1 MLSLL
6 SPAPMEE
13 LALPNTLCKAVDVG
27 DGAAFVAAVAEGEA
41 AYGPVA
47 GLVNNAGCMLLSVRW
62 GRLLGAR
69 IGCVVTLFAWM
80 LARACEQ
87 SALEKQEASEWDTM
101 INVNIK
107 GVLNGMKAVLGGMKE
122 RKAGTVI
129 NVSSIAG
136 RAVFD
141 NHAVYCG
148 VKFACTAISEAVR
161 QECCSF
167 GVRVI
172 CVEPG
177 VVETPLLSH
186 TTDEAVVE
194 GYKAWKEDGLKSAP
208 LLPEDV
214 ARVSL
219 FAFQQPP
226 HVCIREIVIGPTF
239 QKVRLQAAV
248 FRREC
253 VAWLCCCCCCCCCVC
268 RVCRVPCLQSAAG
281 LCCACVHCVPVVLTF
296 LWRFSLP

>member
-1 MLSLL
+1 MASESKTDAKGLVVVTGASSGIGAAIAKAFSAAGHPLLLL
-6 SPAPMEE
+6 SRRVAPMEE
-13 LALPNTLCKAVDVG
+13 LALPNILCKAVDVG

-47 GLVNNAGCMLLSVRW
+47 GLVNNAGCMLLS
-62 GRLLGAR
+62 
-69 IGCVVTLFAWM
+69 
-80 LARACEQ
+80 

-239 QKVRLQAAV
+239 QK
-248 FRREC
+248 
-253 VAWLCCCCCCCCCVC
+253 
-268 RVCRVPCLQSAAG
+268 P
-281 LCCACVHCVPVVLTF
+281 
-296 LWRFSLP
+296 

>member
-1 MLSLL
+1 
-6 SPAPMEE
+6 
-13 LALPNTLCKAVDVG
+13 
-27 DGAAFVAAVAEGEA
+27 
-41 AYGPVA
+41 
-47 GLVNNAGCMLLSVRW
+47 MLLSVRW

-161 QECCSF
+161 QECCAF

-239 QKVRLQAAV
+239 QK
-248 FRREC
+248 
-253 VAWLCCCCCCCCCVC
+253 
-268 RVCRVPCLQSAAG
+268 P
-281 LCCACVHCVPVVLTF
+281 
-296 LWRFSLP
+296 